1 MDFIIMQRNF
11 ELSKVSISR
20 SMSSN
25 LLKGNIADSV
35 LVKLDYKSTV
45 SFEKSLHPKLMRI
58 QAIFTNIITGF
69 FEILN
74 TNIIIICFEIEEG
87 LIMIFALLKKGRII
101 CQLFLKRY
109 FS

>member
-1 MDFIIMQRNF
+1 
-11 ELSKVSISR
+11 
-20 SMSSN
+20 MSSN

-87 LIMIFALLKKGRII
+87 LIMIFALLKKR
-101 CQLFLKRY
+101 QNNLSTFLKEIFFLGVRIDAI
-109 FS
+109 